1 MVDGDGQ
8 GITVPFIPELGDIS
22 KFIAQVKKEVDDL
35 AEYIANAVGR
45 ALDAQDLTDQ
55 VKDSIDR
62 SKGRETQPSSGGWR
76 STIADANEKIMP
88 VVQKA
93 SSTLESGIKSVIG
106 ILQDVHKRLLSA
118 SPLLQSVERLFNLA
132 VTLFFMPLGNKL
144 ATVMLPA
151 VLELVD
157 GVMEIW
163 DKFDG
168 KSFSEMLNVAVTEGA
183 KLFGEYFIS
192 LGEEFKEQGGILGS
206 IGSLLV
212 TLGNLI
218 EKLGDGL
225 LERLLDVFNW
235 LVSNLGTFIGTLVA
249 LKFVEISLQAATAIA
264 TNTIAGMLTLGISA
278 LAAVGAGASVAN
290 MFNTSSSSDTPGYAE
305 GGYIPP
311 TPGGK
316 LIRVAEGGE
325 GEYIVPES
333 KALSG
338 GNTYNITINGMTNDE
353 LKNYITEVVN
363 DRVNESR
370 LRSVF

>member
-76 STIADANEKIMP
+76 STVTDFSDKVLP
-88 VVQKA
+88 VARKA

-118 SPLLQSVERLFNLA
+118 SPLLQSVEQLFNLA

-168 KSFSEMLNVAVTEGA
+168 KSFSEILNVAITEGA

-212 TLGNLI
+212 TLGNII

-235 LVSNLGTFIGTLVA
+235 LVSNLGTFIGTVVA
-249 LKFVEISLQAATAIA
+249 LKFTEISLQAATAIA
-264 TNTIAGMLTLGISA
+264 TNTIAGVLTLGLSA
-278 LAAVGAGASVAN
+278 LAAVTIGASIAN
-290 MFNTSSSSDTPGYAE
+290 VFNSSGSSDTPGYAE